1 MPRNDQVTRQWW
13 LLKRLEGSRGA
24 TLKELAG
31 SLPADCSCH
40 LRTVRRDLEALE
52 VCFPL
57 YTERIEG
64 QTHWRLMEGYRNVPA
79 LAFSA
84 TELMALLL
92 TRDLLKPLE
101 GTHLKASIDSVFNKA
116 AGALP
121 PEGLAYIRQMQAYF
135 SVGLGPH
142 KIYRDHK
149 ETIDRLTRA
158 IAQHRTVQMRYYSA
172 SRDATSRRDV
182 DPYHIWYAMG
192 ALYLVGYCHLRR
204 EVRLFAVDRIRSLT
218 VTNQP
223 CQMPLGFDLEAY
235 LKDALVAMRGE
246 PIEVELLFDK
256 KTTAWA
262 KDREWHPSQEV
273 SMLKD
278 GRMKLRLHV
287 ADTREL
293 VGWIL
298 NFGSG
303 VRILKPASLRE
314 KVQEEARQISAPS

>member
-13 LLKRLEGSRGA
+13 LLRKLEVSRGA
-24 TLKELAG
+24 TLSELAG
-31 SLPADCSCH
+31 SLPPDCTCH

-57 YTERIEG
+57 YTERVEG
-64 QTHWRLMEGYRNVPA
+64 QTRWRLMEGYKNVPA

-92 TRDLLKPLE
+92 TRDLLKPLD
-101 GTHLKASIDSVFNKA
+101 GTHIKASLDAVFNKVLP
-116 AGALP
+116 ALP
-121 PEGLAYIRQMQAYF
+121 PEGLAYVRQMQAYF

-149 ETIDRLTRA
+149 ETIELLTRA

-192 ALYLVGYCHLRR
+192 ALYLVGFCHSRR

-218 VTNQP
+218 ITSKP

-235 LKDALVAMRGE
+235 LKDALVAMRGQ
-246 PIEVELLFDK
+246 PIEVELLFNRE
-256 KTTAWA
+256 TAAWA
-262 KDREWHPSQEV
+262 KDREWHASQRL

-278 GRMKLRLHV
+278 GRMKLSLQV

-303 VRILKPASLRE
+303 VRILKPDSLRE
-314 KVQEEARQISAPS
+314 KVQEEARRISAYQ

>member
-24 TLKELAG
+24 TLKDLAD
-31 SLPADCSCH
+31 SLPAECSCH

-52 VCFPL
+52 ACFPV
-57 YTERIEG
+57 YTERKEG
-64 QTHWRLMEGYRNVPA
+64 QTRWRLMEGYHNVPA
-79 LAFSA
+79 PVFTS

-92 TRDLLKPLE
+92 TRDLLRPLE
-101 GTHLKASIDSVFNKA
+101 GTHIKESLDSVFNKA
-116 AGALP
+116 VAALP
-121 PEGLAYIRQMQAYF
+121 PEGLEYVRQMQGYF

-142 KIYRDHK
+142 KIYREHR
-149 ETIDRLTRA
+149 ETIEQLTRA
-158 IAQHRTVQMRYYSA
+158 ITQHRTVQMRYYSA

-182 DPYHIWYAMG
+182 DPYHIWYALG
-192 ALYLVGYCHLRR
+192 ALYLVGYCHHRR
-204 EVRLFAVDRIRSLT
+204 EVRLFAVDRVRSLT
-218 VTNQP
+218 ITNQP

-262 KDREWHPSQEV
+262 KDRQWHPSQQV
-273 SMLKD
+273 AMQKD

-287 ADTREL
+287 ADTPEL

-298 NFGSG
+298 NFGAG
-303 VRILKPASLRE
+303 VRVLKPPSLRE
-314 KVQEEARQISAPS
+314 KVQEEARRISQPA

>member
-1 MPRNDQVTRQWW
+1 MPRNDQMTRQWR

-24 TLKELAG
+24 TLKELAD
-31 SLPADCSCH
+31 SLPADSSCH
-40 LRTVRRDLEALE
+40 LRTIRRDLEALE
-52 VCFPL
+52 ACFPL
-57 YTERIEG
+57 YTERVEG

-79 LAFSA
+79 LAFSS

-101 GTHLKASIDSVFNKA
+101 GTHIKESLDSVFSKA
-116 AGALP
+116 LAVLP
-121 PEGLAYIRQMQAYF
+121 PDGLEYVSQMQGHF

-142 KIYRDHK
+142 KTYREHK
-149 ETIDRLTRA
+149 ETIEQLTRA
-158 IAQHRTVQMRYYSA
+158 ITNHRTVQMRYYSA

-182 DPYHIWYAMG
+182 DPYHVWFAMG
-192 ALYLVGYCHLRR
+192 ALYLVGYCHQRR

-218 VTNQP
+218 ITNKP

-262 KDREWHPSQEV
+262 KDREWHQSQQIAFQ
-273 SMLKD
+273 KD
-278 GRMKLRLHV
+278 GRMKMHLRV
-287 ADTREL
+287 ADTFEL

-298 NFGSG
+298 NFGAG
-303 VRILKPASLRE
+303 VRVLKPASLRD
-314 KVQEEARQISAPS
+314 KVQEEARRISQPA

>member
-24 TLKELAG
+24 TLKELAD
-31 SLPADCSCH
+31 SLPPDCSCH

-101 GTHLKASIDSVFNKA
+101 GTHIKASLDSVFSKA
-116 AGALP
+116 VAALP

-149 ETIDRLTRA
+149 ETIEQLTRA

-182 DPYHIWYAMG
+182 DPYHIWYALG

-218 VTNQP
+218 ITNQP

-235 LKDALVAMRGE
+235 LKDALVVMRGE

-273 SMLKD
+273 SMLKG
-278 GRMKLRLHV
+278 GRMKLRLRV

-298 NFGSG
+298 NFGAG

-314 KVQEEARQISAPS
+314 KVQEEARRISAPA